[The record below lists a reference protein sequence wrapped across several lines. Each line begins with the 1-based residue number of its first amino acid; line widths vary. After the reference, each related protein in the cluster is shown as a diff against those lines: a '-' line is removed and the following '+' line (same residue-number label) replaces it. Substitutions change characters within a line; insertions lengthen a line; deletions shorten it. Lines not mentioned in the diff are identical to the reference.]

1 MLCFPLYLLPSQ
13 QVQLTIALK
22 KNTRKITVSDIT
34 SADKLIF
41 QKHNNFVFFVFFF
54 P

>member
-1 MLCFPLYLLPSQ
+1 MLFSLVSSAFPASA
-13 QVQLTIALK
+13 TTALK
-22 KNTRKITVSDIT
+22 KNTPEITVSDIT